1 MGSAKH
7 FTVYNQEL
15 NRYTYDAQISK
26 RAINEI
32 YARPFGDVIKNAGIA
47 SIMSSYNFASQ

>member
-15 NRYTYDAQISK
+15 NRYSYDAQISK
-26 RAINEI
+26 RALNEI